1 MIYNNVINSIDRG
14 RLGLNTGLPM
24 GFDRLTEIIPGI
36 QQGTYYLIGGETSSG
51 KSSFVDSAFLFNPYD
66 WFKSFPQNGIDL
78 RIFYWSL
85 EIDKNIKI
93 TKAICRKIYLEY
105 GKLVDVN
112 FVLSRGKKRIS
123 QEIYDLVVSTK
134 DYFCELEDV
143 LIVFDGSQNP
153 TGINKYM
160 VQFAKDNG
168 DSIYQTKKS
177 GSDTIDIFDKY
188 IPYNPDQYVIII
200 IDHIAL
206 MKKERGF
213 SIKENIDKMS
223 EYLIGLRN
231 RYNFIPVVVQQL
243 SRSIST
249 TDRFKLDKVEPQLS
263 DFKDTSNTQQD
274 ANVVMGLFSPRRYEI
289 GNFRGYDITRLK
301 DRFRSL
307 TVLKNRDGV
316 ADLRIG
322 LQFIGEVGQFSE
334 IPKAIEFEGNP
345 DLYEEVINLKYKQK
359 K

>member
-1 MIYNNVINSIDRG
+1 MYWNSLPLIVLFWWNNSSNSTNLISYCG
-14 RLGLNTGLPM
+14 EFGFIKGAKNYSPLGPL
-24 GFDRLTEIIPGI
+24 
-36 QQGTYYLIGGETSSG
+36 YYILEDIENLGDQFKYLCMHLHRIG
-51 KSSFVDSAFLFNPYD
+51 
-66 WFKSFPQNGIDL
+66 
-78 RIFYWSL
+78 
-85 EIDKNIKI
+85 
-93 TKAICRKIYLEY
+93 
-105 GKLVDVN
+105 
-112 FVLSRGKKRIS
+112 GKKRIS